1 MKKVMAFGTFDLLHP
16 GHLHYLQEAKKYGD
30 FLIVVVARDS
40 TVLQVKQK
48 LPKNNEEQRCK
59 NLERLNIAD
68 KIVLGDKKDKLKI
81 ITDEKPDVLA
91 FGYDQKMP
99 VDDLK
104 SKLDSN
110 IVLKTVT
117 ALKPEIYKSSLLENS
132 II

>member
-16 GHLHYLQEAKKYGD
+16 GHLHYLQEAKKCGD
-30 FLIVVVARDS
+30 FLVVVVARDS
-40 TVLQVKQK
+40 TVLQVKKK
-48 LPKNNEEQRCK
+48 LPKNNEELRCK
-59 NLERLNIAD
+59 NLEHLKIAD
-68 KIVLGDKKDKLKI
+68 KVVLGDKEDKLKI
-81 ITDEKPDVLA
+81 INDEKPDILV

-104 SKLDSN
+104 SKLDPK
-110 IVLKTVT
+110 IAFKTVT